1 MMKSGIPETFHKYL
15 WDFHFYFY
23 VMQQPLNMVQASFHQ
38 CVWALH
44 IVCSGSAKEAA
55 IGQ

>member
-44 IVCSGSAKEAA
+44 IVCSGNAKEAA